1 MQWVIAMPDNDFDAT
16 VDSWWRKVK
25 QEKEQRK
32 QQQQQQQHY
41 NNSRYNIDTSHW
53 QKHKMEL
60 NADDDGAD
68 MSVAAKQPK
77 PMAKLRKPKTHKEK
91 QAKQQRNAKHVDVA
105 EVQQR
110 CKHAEAKV
118 QQRLEKQLAKQ
129 EQKEVLALLKADKKK
144 AQDAQRFCEKERK
157 AQKRV
162 EGSEEGLQ

>member
-16 VDSWWRKVK
+16 VDSWWRNVK

-32 QQQQQQQHY
+32 QQQQQQHY

-77 PMAKLRKPKTHKEK
+77 PMATLRKPKTHKEK

-129 EQKEVLALLKADKKK
+129 EQKEVLALSKADKKK
-144 AQDAQRFCEKERK
+144 AQDAQRFLREGK
-157 AQKRV
+157 
-162 EGSEEGLQ
+162 EGSEEG